1 MLFIALAIMC
11 FVTSLNADKVADWYW
26 DNKWKSDKAAAKELL
41 SQDLVTST
49 ATITSNGPYETG
61 DLIAFTIQTPDG
73 PFAIN
78 RYQPRPVEEGYVR
91 QAFPGKHL
99 VVTYARR
106 FPQQCLLAPS
116 MDQARRLAVRP
127 KPARMPDDKVSRFI
141 SLAGKVG
148 AALLFLMG
156 CYTFRRDL

>member
-11 FVTSLNADKVADWYW
+11 FVTSLNAEKVADWYW
-26 DNKWKSDKAAAKELL
+26 DNKWKNDKAAAKELL

-49 ATITSNGPYETG
+49 ATITSHGPYETG
-61 DLIAFTIQTPDG
+61 DHIAFIIQTPDG

-78 RYQPRPVEEGYVR
+78 RYQPRPVEEGYVT
-91 QAFPGKHL
+91 QAFPGKHI

-116 MDQARRLAVRP
+116 MEQARRLAVRP

-156 CYTFRRDL
+156 CYTFRRDI